1 MRLRSGLVNRQS
13 IRRPGATLELADQ
26 ANGRTEPAL
35 AKVSEPREEFVRF
48 VSRFRDRV
56 TGQLLGVIHASN
68 SVVNDP
74 QTPAAILDQNKVER
88 AWFSANL
95 KRPHRFA
102 RSRNSHPDP
111 KALSWFRPAALEH
124 IAHAEALAE
133 LLIQRGIEITKIST
147 SRPGIILHRDAFQ
160 IAAIPFRR

>member
-56 TGQLLGVIHASN
+56 TGQLLGVIHAPKN
-68 SVVNDP
+68 C
-74 QTPAAILDQNKVER
+74 
-88 AWFSANL
+88 
-95 KRPHRFA
+95 HR
-102 RSRNSHPDP
+102 
-111 KALSWFRPAALEH
+111 
-124 IAHAEALAE
+124 
-133 LLIQRGIEITKIST
+133 
-147 SRPGIILHRDAFQ
+147 
-160 IAAIPFRR
+160 RR